1 MISAPICWRTIIN
14 TIINLRDSM
23 NAETVQHALANLA
36 DPTIAEH
43 SQRFFKTGPGEY
55 GEGDRFRGVRVP
67 ILRTVARQFDPLSLS
82 EVERLLHSPFHEDRL
97 TALLILVRQFGR
109 KGADRQAIYDLY
121 RRNTA
126 FINNWDLVDSSAP
139 QIVGGFLADK
149 PRAIL
154 DDLAISDS
162 LWERRIAIMA
172 TMHFIKSGQF
182 EDTLRLARVLLH
194 DKEDLIHKAVGW
206 MLREVGN
213 RDRTVE
219 EAFLAQTYRT
229 MPRTMLRY
237 AIEKFPEDKRKAYLL
252 GGI

>member
-1 MISAPICWRTIIN
+1 
-14 TIINLRDSM
+14 M
-23 NAETVQHALANLA
+23 NAESVQQALADLA
-36 DPTIAEH
+36 DPAIAEH

-55 GEGDRFRGVRVP
+55 GEGDQFRGIRVP
-67 ILRTVARQFDPLSLS
+67 VQRTVARQFDRLPLD
-82 EVERLLHSPFHEDRL
+82 EAGRLLRSPFHEDRL

-109 KGADRQAIYDLY
+109 KGVDRQTIYDLY
-121 RRNTA
+121 LRNTA

-154 DDLAISDS
+154 NELARSDS

-172 TMHFIKSGQF
+172 TMYFIKLGQF
-182 EDTLRLARVLLH
+182 DDTLRLARVLL
-194 DKEDLIHKAVGW
+194 DDQEDLIHKAVGW

-213 RDRTVE
+213 RELAVE
-219 EAFLAQTYRT
+219 EAFLAETYQT

-237 AIEKFPEDKRKAYLL
+237 AIEKFPEDKRKAYLA
-252 GGI
+252 GKA